1 MEPLKRYLLRN
12 IDVIAFG
19 GALLVVGPL
28 MTWWSILV
36 RRNILIMDRLMR
48 AQTELLVDPQARAHG
63 LASIDAQTN
72 RQLFMIHGETGLA
85 FVVLVILAVALFAI
99 ARHRRNEN
107 HRMHTLLQLTSHQLK
122 TPIAGVRTLLQS
134 LENGSIP
141 RELEQEFLG
150 RGVAECDRLEHMVE
164 TILAYQGTV
173 VRRAPRL
180 EQIDSQRLVGEILA
194 HRRATFPNEA
204 LSHSMR
210 VPAIIRCDPDAV
222 HVVVE
227 NLLDNARKYGG
238 GSVELV
244 ESLAGTRWKLAV
256 KDLGQGFAMS
266 DVERLFEPFERGGG
280 PGVAHG
286 SGLGLFIAR
295 QLMRR
300 MGGELR
306 ATSAGPG
313 HGATFTLELEGAPR
327 PAPQPEV
334 AHG

>member
-1 MEPLKRYLLRN
+1 MKRLKRTLEQN

-19 GALLVVGPL
+19 ATLLVVGPL
-28 MTWWSILV
+28 MTWWSVLV

-48 AQTELLVDPQARAHG
+48 AQVELNPEPVARRNG
-63 LASIDAQTN
+63 LLAIDAQTE
-72 RQLFMIHGETGLA
+72 RQLLMIHGETALA
-85 FVVLVILAVALFAI
+85 IVVLVILTVALFGI

-141 RELEQEFLG
+141 RELQQDFLG

-173 VRRAPRL
+173 VRRTPRL
-180 EQIDSQRLVGEILA
+180 ELVNSHRLVEEILA
-194 HRRATFPNEA
+194 HRRATFPSEKLDWA
-204 LSHSMR
+204 LR
-210 VPAIIRCDPDAV
+210 APAEIRCDPDAL

-238 GSVELV
+238 GSVELFEYFV
-244 ESLAGTRWKLAV
+244 GTRWRLSV
-256 KDLGQGFAMS
+256 KDSGQGFEMS

-280 PGVAHG
+280 AGVAHG

-300 MGGELR
+300 MGGELK
-306 ATSAGPG
+306 ASSPGPG
-313 HGATFTLELEGAPR
+313 QGAIFTLELEGSMLPLA
-327 PAPQPEV
+327 QPEV
-334 AHG
+334 VHG